1 MGNKIGVIGAGYA
14 GLAAA
19 CYLAKE
25 GNEVSIYEKND
36 SIGGRSRQFIEDGFT
51 FDMGPS
57 WYWMPDVFE
66 TFFNDFGKKVSDYYT
81 LKRLS
86 PSYRVY
92 FGEADAVDLPSDL
105 EELYATFESIEKGSA
120 AQLRKFL
127 QDAKYKYDVGINE
140 FVQKPSL
147 SVMEFASF
155 KVLKG
160 AVRLNLFKS
169 FSKFVRQYFKHP
181 RLIQILEFPVLFLGA
196 KPENIPAL
204 YSLMNFADIVGG
216 TWYPEGGMF
225 KVIEAM
231 ESLALELGVKIHTNS
246 PVEKILVANGKSNG
260 LQVGGIELDFDS
272 ILAAADYHFVEQNLI
287 PKEFRKYDEKYWD
300 SRVMAPSCLL
310 FYLGVD
316 KRVDNLLHHNLF
328 FDRDFSQHAV
338 EIYDT
343 VEWPSDP
350 LFYVC
355 APSVT
360 DPTVAPEGKE
370 NLFLL
375 MPIAP
380 GLEDDNDTREKY
392 YDLLMDRLEAI
403 TNQEIRSS
411 IIYKKS
417 YALKDFVMD
426 YNAFKGNAYG
436 LANTLKQTAILKPT
450 MHNSKIKNLFFAG
463 QLTVPGPGVPP
474 SLISGKVAA
483 AETTKYLKKLA

>member
-1 MGNKIGVIGAGYA
+1 MV
-14 GLAAA
+14 
-19 CYLAKE
+19 
-25 GNEVSIYEKND
+25 V
-36 SIGGRSRQFIEDGFT
+36 
-51 FDMGPS
+51 
-57 WYWMPDVFE
+57 
-66 TFFNDFGKKVSDYYT
+66 
-81 LKRLS
+81 
-86 PSYRVY
+86 
-92 FGEADAVDLPSDL
+92 
-105 EELYATFESIEKGSA
+105 
-120 AQLRKFL
+120 
-127 QDAKYKYDVGINE
+127 
-140 FVQKPSL
+140 
-147 SVMEFASF
+147 
-155 KVLKG
+155 
-160 AVRLNLFKS
+160 LNLI
-169 FSKFVRQYFKHP
+169 
-181 RLIQILEFPVLFLGA
+181 LIQ
-196 KPENIPAL
+196 
-204 YSLMNFADIVGG
+204 YSLLQI
-216 TWYPEGGMF
+216 T
-225 KVIEAM
+225 
-231 ESLALELGVKIHTNS
+231 
-246 PVEKILVANGKSNG
+246 ILWSKT
-260 LQVGGIELDFDS
+260 
-272 ILAAADYHFVEQNLI
+272 LI
-287 PKEFRKYDEKYWD
+287 PKEFRKYDDKYWD

-316 KRVDNLLHHNLF
+316 KRVENLLHHNLF

-360 DPTVAPEGKE
+360 DATVAPEGKE

-380 GLEDDNDTREKY
+380 GLEDDDQTREKY
-392 YDLLMDRLEAI
+392 YDLLMDRLESI

-417 YALKDFVMD
+417 YALKDFKMD

-483 AETTKYLKKLA
+483 AETIKYLKKLA